1 MKEVT
6 VLGKVFQIEETDE
19 INVEISLE
27 KRKDTK
33 TKNNWYMRL
42 EFRIG
47 KTSKKSPEFIIA
59 RGTTGQNTLGTIH
72 NELYLRLYKNNGLLP
87 KQNELLKSFILKK
100 SIGGELRVGEIIEEM
115 HNILKINKKN

>member
-1 MKEVT
+1 MKEVM
-6 VLGKVFQIEETDE
+6 VLGKVFQIDE
-19 INVEISLE
+19 MENIEVTINFE
-27 KRKDTK
+27 KRRDTK
-33 TKNNWYMRL
+33 TKNNWYMQL

-47 KTSKKSPEFIIA
+47 KISRKLPEFIIA

-87 KQNELLKSFILKK
+87 RQNELLKSFILRK
-100 SIGGELRVGEIIEEM
+100 SIEGELRVGEIVEEM